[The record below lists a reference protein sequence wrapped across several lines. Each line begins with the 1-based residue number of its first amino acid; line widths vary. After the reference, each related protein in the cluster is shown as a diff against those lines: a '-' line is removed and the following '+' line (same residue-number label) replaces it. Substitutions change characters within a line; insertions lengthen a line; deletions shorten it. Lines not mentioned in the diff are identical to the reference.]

1 MFFRTQRTLSENI
14 LMIYDPLPVKFLP
27 QKKLLV
33 WAKNSLIFCSKL
45 PRSQKWRYQEF
56 LLHQKMAKEG
66 SKNQKKIFFQKKYSK
81 DGKKK
86 FGDLWDHNFIFR
98 KSPDAFRT
106 LTLPPLPASDRPTVT
121 SLVQPLPKYWGGL
134 KNGRSG
140 LKREKI
146 TTWNVFDHTDRSVDR
161 MILPF
166 TSADSY
172 DPRQVCKHSC
182 WVLKSFR
189 KFSRDLQR

>member
-14 LMIYDPLPVKFLP
+14 LMIFDPLPVKFLP

-81 DGKKK
+81 DGKKN
-86 FGDLWDHNFIFR
+86 FGTSGTIFAQNR
-98 KSPDAFRT
+98 FWGSGGGV
-106 LTLPPLPASDRPTVT
+106 RPTVT
-121 SLVQPLPKYWGGL
+121 SLCC
-134 KNGRSG
+134 RSTS
-140 LKREKI
+140 LIVDQTVVREYKI
-146 TTWNVFDHTDRSVDR
+146 R
-161 MILPF
+161 
-166 TSADSY
+166 Y
-172 DPRQVCKHSC
+172 YGE
-182 WVLKSFR
+182 
-189 KFSRDLQR
+189 SRFLI